1 MIPFKTYPFVFY
13 GLEQNIK
20 YGSVSQVDMLRLFLC
35 TLQHR
40 EYFMSQRLNYPEL
53 SADLFHKYFEFN
65 QVIKQNKTA
74 EEFNDLVTIRASQ
87 LNGCAF
93 CLDMHIKQAKIA
105 GERELRLHHLAV
117 WHESPLFNEREKAAL
132 LWTEALTHLS
142 AKGVSDEI
150 YKQVRETLS
159 EKEISDLSFLVI
171 LINGWNRLGVAFQ
184 VEPGSADAIYGL
196 NKAGLN

>member
-1 MIPFKTYPFVFY
+1 
-13 GLEQNIK
+13 
-20 YGSVSQVDMLRLFLC
+20 
-35 TLQHR
+35 
-40 EYFMSQRLNYPEL
+40 MSQRLNYPEL

-93 CLDMHIKQAKIA
+93 CLNMHIKQAKIA

-159 EKEISDLSFLVI
+159 EKEISDLSFLII